1 MKIAVD
7 VDDVLVPL
15 AKTFYDYHN
24 KNFGTDIDGDS
35 LIHYRWDHH
44 MNIPLSQS
52 VKRVND
58 FYKTDLFK
66 NMPIFENA
74 KESLKQLSKDHEL
87 VIISSRFGVS
97 KEFTKEWANKEFPD
111 IFSDIIFSAEYHY
124 EEEYKKSKNIK
135 EKAFVCLDNN
145 INLIIED
152 SLIHAIECAKNGIK
166 VFLLDKPWNQ
176 GELPD
181 NITRVKNWNEISQE
195 LNSLSTASK

>member
-15 AKTFYDYHN
+15 AKTYYDYHN
-24 KNFGTDIDGDS
+24 KKFGTNIDGDT

-44 MNIPLSQS
+44 MGVSLKTS
-52 VKRVND
+52 VERVQE
-58 FYKTDLFK
+58 FYKTDIFK
-66 NMPIFENA
+66 NMQVFENA
-74 KESLKQLSKDHEL
+74 KEVLINLAKNHEL
-87 VIISSRFGVS
+87 IIISSRFGVS
-97 KEFTKEWANKEFPD
+97 KEFTKQWANKEFPD

-124 EEEYKKSKNIK
+124 EEEYKKAKNIK

-152 SLIHAIECAKNGIK
+152 SLIHALECAKQGIK
-166 VFLLDKPWNQ
+166 VILLNKPWNQ

-181 NITRVKNWNEISQE
+181 NIIRANNWKDILLLISS
-195 LNSLSTASK
+195 SL